1 MGGFLLILTP
11 PPIHYPTGITILLPQ
26 RNGKMKLTDMNL
38 WKALNILSAIVTVII
53 CAFLDT
59 NPTYAIIPMLM
70 AIFLAIE
77 DRK

>member
-1 MGGFLLILTP
+1 
-11 PPIHYPTGITILLPQ
+11 
-26 RNGKMKLTDMNL
+26 MKLTDINL
-38 WKALNILSAIVTVII
+38 WKALNILSAIVTMII

>member
-1 MGGFLLILTP
+1 
-11 PPIHYPTGITILLPQ
+11 
-26 RNGKMKLTDMNL
+26 MKLTDMNL
-38 WKALNILSAIVTVII
+38 WKVLNILSAIVTVII

-77 DRK
+77 DSRNIHLHIHYHEKQD